1 MRPAL
6 LLTGTALA
14 AAAIGLGAGP
24 AYAENDTPQQKL
36 EVHPAT
42 AGPGETITVNT
53 TACGTDS
60 GGRGDANAVGAG
72 DFELRPATHKE
83 VVAGQ
88 FKLPPDAPEGTHDIA
103 VACDNGNTAQGT
115 LTVAPGPPEPAQD
128 DPAHHDP
135 AGHDPARHD
144 PDGHDPARHDPDG
157 HDPARHEPG
166 HRPTHPTGH
175 VRTGVGGAA
184 GSDTTQIA
192 TGAAVLAATAAGG
205 TWLLRR
211 RASGTRER

>member
-14 AAAIGLGAGP
+14 AAVVGFGAGP
-24 AYAENDTPQQKL
+24 AYAENDTPQHTL

-60 GGRGDANAVGAG
+60 GGTGDADSVGAG
-72 DFELRPATHKE
+72 DFPLRPATHKE

-115 LTVAPGPPEPAQD
+115 LTVTAGPSPGPT
-128 DPAHHDP
+128 HHDP
-135 AGHDPARHD
+135 GHRDPSEHDPARLH
-144 PDGHDPARHDPDG
+144 PT
-157 HDPARHEPG
+157 

-175 VRTGVGGAA
+175 VKTGVGGAA
-184 GSDTTQIA
+184 DSDTTQIA
-192 TGAAVLAATAAGG
+192 AGVAVLAATAVGG

>member
-24 AYAENDTPQQKL
+24 AYAENDTPQHTL
-36 EVHPAT
+36 EVYPAT
-42 AGPGETITVNT
+42 AGPGAAITVNT
-53 TACGTDS
+53 TACGSDS
-60 GGRGDANAVGAG
+60 GGTGDANSVGAG
-72 DFELRPATHKE
+72 DFPLRPATHKE
-83 VVAGQ
+83 VVTGQ
-88 FKLPPDAPEGTHDIA
+88 FKLPPDAPDGTHDIA
-103 VACDNGNTAQGT
+103 VACDNGNTAEGT
-115 LTVAPGPPEPAQD
+115 LTVTAGPPPESTHTDPDRD

-135 AGHDPARHD
+135 AHHDPA
-144 PDGHDPARHDPDG
+144 
-157 HDPARHEPG
+157 

-175 VRTGVGGAA
+175 VKTGVGGSA

-192 TGAAVLAATAAGG
+192 AGVAVLAATAVGG

>member
-14 AAAIGLGAGP
+14 AAVIGLGAGP
-24 AYAENDTPQQKL
+24 VHAENDTPQQKL

-42 AGPGETITVNT
+42 ARPGETITVNT

-60 GGRGDANAVGAG
+60 SGTGDANSVGAG

-83 VVAGQ
+83 AVAGQ
-88 FKLPPDAPEGTHDIA
+88 FTLPPDAPEGTHDIA

-115 LTVAPGPPEPAQD
+115 LTVTPGPPEPTHD

-135 AGHDPARHD
+135 TRHEPAE
-144 PDGHDPARHDPDG
+144 

-175 VRTGVGGAA
+175 VKTGVGGAA
-184 GSDTTQIA
+184 GSNTTQIA
-192 TGAAVLAATAAGG
+192 AGVAVLAATAVGG